1 MQQERRSHD
10 ATFQPIALAI
20 EDIVT
25 KSQICSDY
33 YRAVDFEDPERP
45 PMHIQ
50 IETALVGVVW
60 LMQYVHG
67 SSGPSNAA
75 AAVFPLWN

>member
-1 MQQERRSHD
+1 VI
-10 ATFQPIALAI
+10 TI
-20 EDIVT
+20 ELSTV
-25 KSQICSDY
+25 
-33 YRAVDFEDPERP
+33 EDPERP